1 MTVQKKTRRE
11 NIGTQV
17 RIDKWLWAA
26 RFYKTRTLAAHA
38 IEAGQV
44 RINEERIKASRVL
57 KVGDALI
64 IRKEGLTWE
73 IVVKV
78 LAEKR
83 VSAQLAAN
91 FYEESDASR
100 SKREQMIAQHHDAM
114 AQPRFP
120 GRPTKRDRRALED
133 FLNEA

>member
-11 NIGTQV
+11 NIGTHV

-44 RINEERIKASRVL
+44 RIGGERIKTSRVL
-57 KVGDALI
+57 KVGDALT

>member
-1 MTVQKKTRRE
+1 MPAPKDHHTEPCVAR
-11 NIGTQV
+11 V

-26 RFYKTRTLAAHA
+26 RFYKTRALAVHA

-44 RINEERIKASRVL
+44 RLDEERIKSSRIV
-57 KVGDALI
+57 KIGDALT
-64 IRKEGLTWE
+64 IRKDGLTWK
-73 IVVKV
+73 ITIKV

-83 VSAQLAAN
+83 VSAQLAAA

-100 SKREQMIAQHHDAM
+100 SERELMIAQRQA
-114 AQPRFP
+114 ATKPRFP

-133 FLNEA
+133 FLNEG